1 MPKILLIGGTNHGTR
16 VITNDPTSPIEVAA
30 RNQAAVSC
38 EGAGH
43 GAKISSIFET
53 YYPVPVQINGIVKF
67 LHMTEDT
74 SVKKA
79 WDAIMEGV

>member
-1 MPKILLIGGTNHGTR
+1 MIKILLIGGTNHGTR
-16 VITNDPTSPIEVAA
+16 VITNDPTSPIEIAA
-30 RNQAAVSC
+30 RNQVSASC
-38 EGAGH
+38 DGQR
-43 GAKISSIFET
+43 ISSIFET

-79 WDAIMEGV
+79 WDYIVEGV